1 MGTFGQRLTNLRKQ
15 HNMTQNDIAQKL
27 NISYQAVSKWENDIT
42 SPDIDSLIAL
52 ADIFEISVD
61 ELLGR
66 KQEEKVNVESKDFN
80 HLICTIEIGDEDD
93 TMKFNLPLSI
103 VENLV
108 SSKQKN
114 IINGNKQ
121 LKQIDFEHIIE
132 LARLG
137 VLGEIVNITSS
148 DGDRIIVNIH

>member
-1 MGTFGQRLTNLRKQ
+1 METFGQRLTNLRKQ